1 LAALV
6 ALHSGE
12 PHLAETIVRAAIAAG
27 QGGDAVKP
35 RLCLLQ
41 GWAAMQQDNPEEAR
55 LAINEAS
62 KANHWPLVPR
72 DEFLC
77 AALEVGLARRS
88 GEVHDLVLA
97 WERAREAMLH
107 TAVDLY
113 SLLPWGEL
121 MITAAR
127 LRETPRV
134 SHYLENVWKL
144 LQKLGEPPL
153 WAVPMHWAAVQAALL
168 NESPADL
175 APHAAALGRAAQH
188 SHLASVLASA
198 GKAWVSV
205 LAAKFEASDVEEAA
219 RALKTVGM
227 PWEGA
232 RLAGH
237 AAARADER
245 KDMVRLLSCARDL
258 HPQGNSSGLNTSS
271 PAEARSVP
279 ASEKGNTAAQPD
291 GSALSEREKEV
302 ARLVLE
308 GKTYREIGE
317 TIYISPRTAEH
328 HIARI
333 RRRLGAE
340 NRSDL
345 LVRLRLALG
354 ADDLQR
360 E

>member
-1 LAALV
+1 
-6 ALHSGE
+6 
-12 PHLAETIVRAAIAAG
+12 
-27 QGGDAVKP
+27 
-35 RLCLLQ
+35 
-41 GWAAMQQDNPEEAR
+41 
-55 LAINEAS
+55 
-62 KANHWPLVPR
+62 
-72 DEFLC
+72 
-77 AALEVGLARRS
+77 
-88 GEVHDLVLA
+88 
-97 WERAREAMLH
+97 
-107 TAVDLY
+107 
-113 SLLPWGEL
+113 

-127 LRETPRV
+127 LRETRRV
-134 SHYLENVWKL
+134 SRYLDEAWKL
-144 LQKLGEPPL
+144 LRDLGEPPL
-153 WAVPMHWAAVQAALL
+153 WSLPLHWAAVQAALL
-168 NESPADL
+168 NESPSDL
-175 APHAAALGRAAQH
+175 APHASALARAADH
-188 SHLASVLASA
+188 SHLASRLAAA

-205 LAAKFEASDVEEAA
+205 LARKFQAADVEAAA
-219 RALKTVGM
+219 RGLNAVGM

-258 HPQGNSSGLNTSS
+258 HPQGNSSVPS
-271 PAEARSVP
+271 PNGQPEVRSGRP
-279 ASEKGNTAAQPD
+279 ADQVNGTGQPD
-291 GSALSEREKEV
+291 ASILSEREKEV

-328 HIARI
+328 HIARM

-354 ADDLQR
+354 PDAPQH